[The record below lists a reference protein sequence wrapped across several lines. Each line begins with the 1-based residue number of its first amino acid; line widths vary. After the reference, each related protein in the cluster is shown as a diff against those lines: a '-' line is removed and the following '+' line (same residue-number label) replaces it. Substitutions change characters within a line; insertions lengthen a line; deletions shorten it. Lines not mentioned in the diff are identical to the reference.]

1 MKWSKIWSLRRW
13 AHVFRRLPGLMR
25 SPRVPLT
32 DKLLMAVPA
41 LLYWVLPDVL
51 PFIPIDD
58 IAVTMLLMNW
68 FVDRAERK
76 DNRPPREIDKERLI
90 R

>member
-1 MKWSKIWSLRRW
+1 M
-13 AHVFRRLPGLMR
+13 
-25 SPRVPLT
+25 
-32 DKLLMAVPA
+32 
-41 LLYWVLPDVL
+41 YWVLPDVL

-76 DNRPPREIDKERLI
+76 DSQPPREIDKDRLI

>member
-13 AHVFRRLPGLMR
+13 GHVFRRLPGLMR
-25 SPRVPLT
+25 SPRVPVT

-41 LLYWVLPDVL
+41 VLYWVLPDVL
-51 PFIPIDD
+51 PFIPSDD

-68 FVDRAERK
+68 VVDRAERK
-76 DNRPPREIDKERLI
+76 DRQPQREIDKDRVI